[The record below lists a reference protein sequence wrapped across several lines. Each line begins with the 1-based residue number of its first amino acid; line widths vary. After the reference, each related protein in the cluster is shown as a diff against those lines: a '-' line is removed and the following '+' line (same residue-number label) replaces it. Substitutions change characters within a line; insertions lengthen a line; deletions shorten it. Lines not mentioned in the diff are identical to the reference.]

1 MITEVELSRQAKK
14 QLKKVPNHIVRKF
27 IQWTEDV
34 MLQGLEE
41 VRKIPGYHDEPLLG
55 KRKGERSIRL
65 SKSYR
70 AIYVLKKDGSIEFV
84 YIEEVN
90 KHEY

>member
-41 VRKIPGYHDEPLLG
+41 IRKIPGYHDESLLG

>member
-41 VRKIPGYHDEPLLG
+41 VRKITGYHDESLLG

>member
-27 IQWTEDV
+27 VQWSKDV

-65 SKSYR
+65 SKAYR
-70 AIYVLKKDGSIEFV
+70 AIYILKKDGSVEFV